1 MKVKPLYSYNAGV
14 LTDAEG
20 SAIVSSPARL
30 RIEDFSAGVA
40 EADVSALAAKG
51 ANLILFCVA
60 LDTIMPAPDSFNE
73 AALARLRE
81 VLKKAEEKRVA
92 AVLAIESRR
101 EVAEREGAANELF
114 ISAAEHAARRLKDC
128 ASLIGFAAPQE
139 ADEGFLLQ
147 IEARLKK
154 KHPTQLIFIPP
165 RGNGNACGDEAQGI
179 KGEKL
184 QRLPFVSQEF
194 YPQVWL

>member
-92 AVLAIESRR
+92 AVLAIESRS
-101 EVAEREGAANELF
+101 EGAANELF